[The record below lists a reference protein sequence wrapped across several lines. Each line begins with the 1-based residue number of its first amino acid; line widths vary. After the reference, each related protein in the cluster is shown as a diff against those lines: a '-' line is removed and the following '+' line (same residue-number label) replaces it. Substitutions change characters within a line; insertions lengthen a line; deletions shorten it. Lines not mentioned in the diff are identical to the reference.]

1 MVWRMAVRGVV
12 LLALLILGTFPAWCQ
27 GKGKSLPDAPSVRIA
42 DQAGSSVLAGKA
54 YGPLLLSSRFLS
66 ASPSVGPAPR
76 ANPFL
81 GKTIPEKGADALFTK
96 YLSASPQRQISVNN
110 ASDSDGLMGRAVHA
124 ASRTFFTRDDSGKS
138 RLNTSY
144 FLRALT
150 YVAADT
156 ASRPYWRR
164 SSTGPISDFGSTVGN
179 DAGMNLFHEFRPG
192 IEQLMKSHAPKFV
205 SRIEER
211 IEQK

>member
-1 MVWRMAVRGVV
+1 MVGRMTVLGVTSFIV
-12 LLALLILGTFPAWCQ
+12 LATYPVWCQ
-27 GKGKSLPDAPSVRIA
+27 ENGKSLPDAPSVRFA
-42 DQAGSSVLAGKA
+42 DQAESRVFAGKG
-54 YGPLLLSSRFLS
+54 YRSPLF
-66 ASPSVGPAPR
+66 SPTPDAGPALRP
-76 ANPFL
+76 NPFL
-81 GKTIPEKGADALFTK
+81 EKSIPEKGADAVFRK
-96 YLSASPQRQISVNN
+96 YLFPSPQRQPSVYNG
-110 ASDSDGLMGRAVHA
+110 SDGDGLMGRAVHA
-124 ASRTFFTRDDSGKS
+124 ASRTFFTRDESGKS

>member
-1 MVWRMAVRGVV
+1 MVGRMAVLGVTSIIV
-12 LLALLILGTFPAWCQ
+12 LATYPARCQ
-27 GKGKSLPDAPSVRIA
+27 EKGKSLPDAPSMRFA
-42 DQAGSSVLAGKA
+42 NQAESEAFVGKA
-54 YGPLLLSSRFLS
+54 YGSLLLSATPGAGEAIR
-66 ASPSVGPAPR
+66 V
-76 ANPFL
+76 NPFL
-81 GKTIPEKGADALFTK
+81 EKTIPEKGADAVFRK
-96 YLSASPQRQISVNN
+96 YLSPSPQRLPSGYN
-110 ASDSDGLMGRAVHA
+110 ASLSDSLMGRAVRA
-124 ASRTFFTRDDSGKS
+124 TERTFFTRDESGKN

-205 SRIEER
+205 SKMEER
-211 IEQK
+211 FEQK

>member
-1 MVWRMAVRGVV
+1 MVGRNTVLGVASFVV
-12 LLALLILGTFPAWCQ
+12 LAAYPVWCQ
-27 GKGKSLPDAPSVRIA
+27 DKGMLLPNAPSVRLA
-42 DQAGSSVLAGKA
+42 DQVESKAFVGKA
-54 YGPLLLSSRFLS
+54 YGSPLFS
-66 ASPSVGPAPR
+66 AAPGVGQALR

-81 GKTIPEKGADALFTK
+81 EETIPERGADAVFRK
-96 YLSASPQRQISVNN
+96 YLSPSPQRPLTGYN
-110 ASDSDGLMGRAVHA
+110 ASVSDGLMGRAVHA
-124 ASRTFFTRDDSGKS
+124 ASRTFFTRDESGKS

-156 ASRPYWRR
+156 ASRPYWKR
-164 SSTGPISDFGSTVGN
+164 STTGPISDFGSTLGN

-205 SRIEER
+205 SKIEER
-211 IEQK
+211 IAR